1 MEEMNAAAESE
12 GEEARS
18 EADVARVRTEA
29 EEGGGSVGMECTW
42 DAALRGEQ
50 VLEWV
55 RGVCWGGEWA
65 AGGDEAT
72 VADVHAEV
80 QGRHGEVTWEELR
93 SALRAAEEEGAVLV
107 IERGK
112 PGKPGE

>member
-1 MEEMNAAAESE
+1 MNAAAESE

-50 VLEWV
+50 VRV
-55 RGVCWGGEWA
+55 GVGEGGML
-65 AGGDEAT
+65 
-72 VADVHAEV
+72 
-80 QGRHGEVTWEELR
+80 GR
-93 SALRAAEEEGAVLV
+93 
-107 IERGK
+107 
-112 PGKPGE
+112 

>member
-1 MEEMNAAAESE
+1 M
-12 GEEARS
+12 
-18 EADVARVRTEA
+18 
-29 EEGGGSVGMECTW
+29 
-42 DAALRGEQ
+42 RGEQ

-80 QGRHGEVTWEELR
+80 RGRYCEVTWEELR

-107 IERGK
+107 RGTTVHFI
-112 PGKPGE
+112 